1 MLESTALGIVR
12 FLLEESEITCV
23 RCSVAVGLSVLNT
36 IRKGK
41 SRRERGWS

>member
-23 RCSVAVGLSVLNT
+23 KGSVVVGLNVLNT

-41 SRRERGWS
+41 SRRGRGWI